1 MGGTRTRDGEDQQ
14 QFGRRAEDARP
25 GNLRPEGPT
34 AGAASL
40 VASVTEIMADTT
52 GRAQDILPGLLA
64 EVPVAILLI
73 DLQDSRVTYANQ
85 AAVDMA
91 GRVGLPVPL
100 DDWGQAAGLTDLEG
114 NPLETSGSPLS
125 RVATGRPVAGEAIG
139 LPGRD
144 GEDRRV
150 LWVTGFPLS
159 ALDNPEQ
166 LALVILLEVT
176 RSSDAEA
183 AMAALRDRAVIATDL
198 AFTISDPRKPDN
210 PLVWVNPAFSRSTG
224 WSADEVIGQNCRFLQ
239 GDATD
244 PAAIEAI
251 RQAIRQGVPLTVTLL
266 NYRKDGTAF
275 WNQLSISPVMDGA
288 GELVSFV
295 GIQIDVTERVRVDHE
310 RDGALQAERAARA
323 KTERARTRLSLLVE
337 ATTQLASTLDVSEA
351 LARLATIAVPRMADW
366 VVINLVDAQG
376 NLQDVATRHR
386 DGHTDLLDRYVSLQ
400 ATALT
405 ARSGVRRL
413 LSGAEP
419 FVLEEADGE
428 TIRGHVSDPALLD
441 VVAALGLVSVLY
453 VPLVARGNRVMGT
466 MTLVSGP
473 SGRHF
478 SADDLESATDL
489 GRRAGLT
496 IDNARL
502 YEQEHRVAETLQR
515 SLLPR
520 LPVVPG
526 TTVAARYLP
535 GEATADVGG
544 DFYDVLP
551 LPDGSIGFAIGDVV
565 GHDLTAA
572 AAMGHLRGLLR
583 ACAWDD
589 ASLEGGGDPG
599 RVVARVDR
607 LVQGLDVVPLA
618 TLFYGCLALHTGPGG
633 EACFTYANAG
643 HPEPLLRLPGGEVHR
658 LDQADGVLLGVTD
671 LGPHRTAQITV
682 PSGSLLLGYTD
693 GLVERRGVDV
703 EEGIRW
709 LQETLEALPAETGPE
724 GVLAHLLDR
733 VGPNRDDDIAVMAIR
748 VDA

>member
-1 MGGTRTRDGEDQQ
+1 MGGARTRGGEDQ
-14 QFGRRAEDARP
+14 EHYVTP
-25 GNLRPEGPT
+25 TEGPA

-40 VASVTEIMADTT
+40 VASVTEIMADSV

-73 DLQDSRVTYANQ
+73 DLDDSRVTYANQ

-91 GRVGLPVPL
+91 GQVHLPLSL
-100 DDWGQAAGLTDLEG
+100 DDWGHAAGLTDLEG

-139 LPGRD
+139 LPGHDRD
-144 GEDRRV
+144 DRRV

-176 RSSDAEA
+176 RAGDAEA
-183 AMAALRDRAVIATDL
+183 TMAALRDRAVIATDL
-198 AFTISDPRKPDN
+198 AFTISDPRKADN
-210 PLVWVNPAFSRSTG
+210 PLVWVNPAFTRSTG
-224 WSADEVIGQNCRFLQ
+224 WRADEVIGQNCRFLQ

-251 RQAIRQGVPLTVTLL
+251 RQAIRQARPLTVTLL

-310 RDGALQAERAARA
+310 RDGALRAERTARA
-323 KTERARTRLSLLVE
+323 ETERARARLSFLVE

-351 LARLATIAVPRMADW
+351 LARLATITVPRMADW

-376 NLQDVATRHR
+376 NLEDVATRHR
-386 DGHTDLLDRYVSLQ
+386 DGHTDLLARYVSLQ
-400 ATALT
+400 ATSLT
-405 ARSGVRRL
+405 DRSGVRRL

-419 FVLEEADGE
+419 FVLDEVDGE
-428 TIRGHVSDPALLD
+428 TVRGHVSDPALLD
-441 VVAALGLVSVLY
+441 VVAELGLVSVIY
-453 VPLVARGNRVMGT
+453 VPLVTRGNRVVGT
-466 MTLVSGP
+466 MMLVSGP
-473 SGRHF
+473 SGRRF
-478 SADDLESATDL
+478 GPDDLESATDL

-515 SLLPR
+515 SLLPK
-520 LPVVPG
+520 LPVVVG

-589 ASLEGGGDPG
+589 ASHEGGGDPG
-599 RVVARVDR
+599 RVVGRVDR

-618 TLFYGCLALHTGPGG
+618 TLFYGRLDLTAGSEG

-643 HPEPLLRLPGGEVHR
+643 HPAPLLRLPGGDVHR
-658 LDQADGVLLGVTD
+658 LDQGGGVLLGVTD
-671 LGPHRTAQITV
+671 LDPHRTAEITV
-682 PSGSLLLGYTD
+682 PLGSLLLGYTD
-693 GLVERRGVDV
+693 GLVERRGVDM

-709 LQETLEALPAETGPE
+709 LEGTLESLPADTGPE
-724 GVLAHLLDR
+724 EVLAHLLER

-748 VDA
+748 IDA

>member
-1 MGGTRTRDGEDQQ
+1 MGGTRTRRREEQDQPQ
-14 QFGRRAEDARP
+14 P
-25 GNLRPEGPT
+25 GTGNGAPP
-34 AGAASL
+34 AGTASL
-40 VASVTEIMADTT
+40 VASVTEIVADSA

-91 GRVGLPVPL
+91 GRVRLPLPL
-100 DDWGQAAGLTDLEG
+100 DDWGHATGLTDLDG
-114 NPLETSGSPLS
+114 LPLDTRRSPLS
-125 RVATGRPVAGEAIG
+125 RVATGSPVAGEAVG
-139 LPGRD
+139 LPGRN
-144 GEDRRV
+144 GENRRV
-150 LWVTGFPLS
+150 LWITGFPLS
-159 ALDNPEQ
+159 ALENAEQ
-166 LALVILLEVT
+166 LALVVLLEVT
-176 RSSDAEA
+176 RAGDAETA
-183 AMAALRDRAVIATDL
+183 LAALRDRAVIATDL

-224 WSADEVIGQNCRFLQ
+224 WSAEEVVGLNCRFLQ
-239 GDATD
+239 GNATD
-244 PAAIEAI
+244 PASIEAI
-251 RQAIRQGVPLTVTLL
+251 RGALRDVRPLTVTLL

-288 GELVSFV
+288 GDLVSFV
-295 GIQIDVTERVRVDHE
+295 GIQIDVTERVRVDDE
-310 RDGALQAERAARA
+310 RDAALRAERTARA
-323 KTERARTRLSLLVE
+323 ETERARAQLSLLVE

-366 VVINLVDAQG
+366 VVINLADAQG

-386 DGHTDLLDRYVSLQ
+386 DGHTDLLARYVSLQ

-405 ARSGVRRL
+405 DHSGVRRL

-419 FVLEEADGE
+419 FVIEETTDE
-428 TIRGHVSDPALLD
+428 TVRGHVSDPVLVD
-441 VVAALGLVSVLY
+441 VVAGLGLVSVMY
-453 VPLVARGNRVMGT
+453 VPLVTRGNRVLGT
-466 MTLVSGP
+466 MMLASGP

-478 SADDLESATDL
+478 GADDLEAATDL

-515 SLLPR
+515 SLLPE
-520 LPVVPG
+520 LPVVTG
-526 TTVAARYLP
+526 TTIAARYLP

-589 ASLEGGGDPG
+589 ASLHGGGDPG
-599 RVVARVDR
+599 RVISRVDR

-618 TLFYGCLALHTGPGG
+618 TLFYGRLDLTAGSDGG
-633 EACFTYANAG
+633 ASFTYANAG
-643 HPEPLLRLPGGEVHR
+643 HPNPLLRLPDGRVHR
-658 LDQADGVLLGVTD
+658 LNQGDGVLLGVTD
-671 LGPHRTAQITV
+671 LGHHQTAEVTV

-709 LQETLEALPAETGPE
+709 LEKTLEALPALSGPE
-724 GVLAHLLDR
+724 EVLSHLLDR
-733 VGPNRDDDIAVMAIR
+733 VGPNRDDDIAVMAMRIGG
-748 VDA
+748 